1 MTDQQQIQPVA
12 ALAQMVAEVASMHR
26 EQAAINQQN
35 LQQLHMQAARQTQ
48 VLEGLLL
55 RSETADRQRTSLR
68 GVTLHPMLAADGP
81 QIFYGL
87 RQRRAGGPGRSGPFA
102 CSRC

>member
-1 MTDQQQIQPVA
+1 VAPNGAVFSFFFLFRSRVSVHCLRRKRQSMTHQQPIQPVA
-12 ALAQMVAEVASMHR
+12 ALAQMMAEVAAMHR

-55 RSETADRQRTSLR
+55 RSETASE
-68 GVTLHPMLAADGP
+68 HH
-81 QIFYGL
+81 
-87 RQRRAGGPGRSGPFA
+87 
-102 CSRC
+102 